1 MSCCIAELW
10 NAPAIIYHSSY
21 PTLLF
26 PVSVGLS
33 RCVILVPPQSLMCE
47 LSVMGYWVAQDQ
59 GSPLSGGSPQV
70 LEMVPGRMLGI

>member
-33 RCVILVPPQSLMCE
+33 RCVILVPPQSLMCG